1 MGQEEE
7 ELAMATEKPRILLD
21 VLYYE
26 AYQDYL
32 KQLPYERFMEETPQG
47 LQRKIFLESMD
58 VVHEYRP
65 DIQTFNELVVQYP
78 AKGRKKPKQVVPDN
92 MVVVYDQ
99 PIKALGSFDLPL
111 QPAKPFWMLEYVSR
125 STKRKDYD
133 DNMERYEREL
143 KTPYYLLFQ
152 PDVVELTLY
161 KLSRGRYVSVKP
173 NAAGRYPLPDLEME
187 VALLDE
193 WVRFW
198 FRGELVPLPGEL
210 LRQVDAVR
218 SLWQQEK
225 HRADEA
231 EKRAQEAEQEL
242 VQLRALLD
250 QRR

>member
-1 MGQEEE
+1 
-7 ELAMATEKPRILLD
+7 
-21 VLYYE
+21 
-26 AYQDYL
+26 
-32 KQLPYERFMEETPQG
+32 
-47 LQRKIFLESMD
+47 
-58 VVHEYRP
+58 
-65 DIQTFNELVVQYP
+65 LVVQYP